1 LPKNIVKWRPKEE
14 IASLETKQQR
24 MLSYLDG
31 VLEVHHRGL
40 DVVFPYGQ
48 HFLTTF
54 MLEQKEWYW
63 TAHGMWTKDP
73 LQQAK
78 HVTTAWS
85 TVAAKVLGFNK
96 NITPPTTEVK
106 NVPDIPREDVF
117 VEPNLTKFFDGIPK
131 FPKIEDSVSF
141 VSAVF
146 LQAGNPILEES
157 KVITQAPSRVEVK
170 LTIKGS
176 SQIVGTAI
184 KSNKKEAK
192 KILCDRLKNEL
203 LETYALRELPPE
215 DPGSSL
221 GRRESLNEA
230 SGGEGQDRGEDVT

>member
-1 LPKNIVKWRPKEE
+1 
-14 IASLETKQQR
+14 
-24 MLSYLDG
+24 M
-31 VLEVHHRGL
+31 
-40 DVVFPYGQ
+40 
-48 HFLTTF
+48 
-54 MLEQKEWYW
+54 
-63 TAHGMWTKDP
+63 
-73 LQQAK
+73 
-78 HVTTAWS
+78 
-85 TVAAKVLGFNK
+85 
-96 NITPPTTEVK
+96 
-106 NVPDIPREDVF
+106 F

-215 DPGSSL
+215 DPGSAL